1 MTEYLKRKRN
11 NEYKEKKISFF
22 FFISFCVYKYVI
34 LNIIEY
40 VIILLFLLDML
51 AHSPKDR
58 SRSPHRTNGT
68 TVNSSSKHSSNQ
80 NETTSE
86 NDMSNND
93 TNTINNNSTKTK
105 KENESQ
111 LRMKSLKVR

>member
-1 MTEYLKRKRN
+1 M
-11 NEYKEKKISFF
+11 
-22 FFISFCVYKYVI
+22 
-34 LNIIEY
+34 
-40 VIILLFLLDML
+40 IILLFLLDML

-80 NETTSE
+80 NETTSQ
-86 NDMSNND
+86 NDMSSND

-111 LRMKSLKVR
+111 LRMKSLKVRIIKNKKINLTYLFFFSVIYSNINK